1 MSVCK
6 FEIFDDCGLAIAQ
19 QNAKSGKLVI
29 WENANNPWNL
39 LRMLWDNYIF
49 IWKAFLTKS
58 ESISLLNDSICSKKY
73 LAYFVFVQNKFDLI
87 VIKDYEKFKS

>member
-1 MSVCK
+1 
-6 FEIFDDCGLAIAQ
+6 
-19 QNAKSGKLVI
+19 
-29 WENANNPWNL
+29 
-39 LRMLWDNYIF
+39 MLWDNYIF

-58 ESISLLNDSICSKKY
+58 ESISFLNDSICSKKY